1 LTCAGLHSRSHS
13 FPTRRSSDLQ
23 ECFRGNTVN
32 SWDGVKREHDVNQAN
47 SDQGDEQWRQ
57 GQLALLR
64 ARFFA
69 VSQLVAVVARGYVD
83 NLAQPLDDQH
93 VVRVGL
99 FCTTNL
105 INDQL

>member
-1 LTCAGLHSRSHS
+1 QTEEYQDDAKAVRQVHQAVQQTVEQEVHLTQTHQGESIGGKY
-13 FPTRRSSDLQ
+13 Q

-69 VSQLVAVVARGYVD
+69 LGYQIGYVEI
-83 NLAQPLDDQH
+83 
-93 VVRVGL
+93 VRSG
-99 FCTTNL
+99 
-105 INDQL
+105 I